1 MSFLD
6 LLGVFNYGLVL
17 IYGLF
22 LSVSISGGWE
32 NDRQRRLVFW
42 LCPVFLLIQSPCWL
56 FLGAD
61 VVKKLYPL
69 IVHLPLVLILVL
81 ALKKPLGVAAV
92 SVFTGYLC
100 CQLPRW
106 VDIAVSWLF
115 RSPLLGEI
123 AYTAAIFPLFFLL
136 LSRFSGPAHQA
147 MTRSRQS
154 LLLFGGLPAGYY
166 LFDYA
171 TTIYSSLL
179 YSGIP
184 ALNELTPT
192 VVILFYVLFLT
203 AYNQE
208 TQKLAQA
215 ELELTAHTTLLNQAQ
230 REMEALRQAQTQTA
244 IFRHDLR
251 HHLNIIEGFLAADK
265 PQQALRY
272 IQKAQTKV
280 SATAVQRF
288 CDNETVNLL
297 CSSFAQKAQEQ
308 DTRLQVEARLPKE
321 LPISDTELCALL
333 SNGLEN
339 ALNAAVALPPEHRW
353 VRCFFGIRRD
363 KLLLEIQNPYA
374 GTVTMADGLPENTA
388 PGHGFGCRS
397 IRYIAQHRGG
407 LYTFRPENG
416 IFTLQVVLPLPTDPL

>member
-1 MSFLD
+1 MSFLE
-6 LLGVFNYGLVL
+6 LLGIFNYGLML

-42 LCPVFLLIQSPCWL
+42 MCPVFLLIQTPCWL

-61 VVKKLYPL
+61 MAKKLYPL
-69 IVHLPLVLILVL
+69 IVHLPLVLVLVL
-81 ALKKPLGVAAV
+81 ALGKPLGVAAV

-106 VDIAVSWLF
+106 VNVTVRWLSN
-115 RSPLLGEI
+115 SPMLGEI
-123 AYTAAIFPLFFLL
+123 AYTIAIFPLFFLL
-136 LSRFSGPAHQA
+136 LSRFAGPAHQV

-154 LLLFGGLPAGYY
+154 LLLFGGLPAIYY
-166 LFDYA
+166 VFDYA

-184 ALNELTPT
+184 ALSELTPT

-208 TQKLAQA
+208 AQKLAQA
-215 ELELTAHTTLLNQAQ
+215 ELELTAHMSLLNQAR
-230 REMEALRQAQTQTA
+230 REMESLRQAQTQTA

-251 HHLNIIEGFLAADK
+251 HHLNIIQEFLAADK
-265 PQQALRY
+265 PQQALSY
-272 IQKAQTKV
+272 IQKTQTMV
-280 SATAVQRF
+280 AATAVQRF

-308 DTRLQVEARLPKE
+308 GIEFQVEARLPKE

-339 ALNAAVALPPEHRW
+339 ALNAAAALAPGNRW
-353 VRCFFGIRRD
+353 VRCFWGIRRD
-363 KLLLEIQNPYA
+363 KLLLEIQNPYL

-416 IFTLQVVLPLPTDPL
+416 IFTLQVVLPLAADPT

>member
-1 MSFLD
+1 MTAWKV
-6 LLGVFNYGLVL
+6 LGIFNYGLVL
-17 IYGLF
+17 VYGLF
-22 LSVSISGGWE
+22 LSVGIAGGCQ
-32 NDRQRRLVFW
+32 NRRQKRIVAAVG
-42 LCPVFLLIQSPCWL
+42 PVFLLVQSVCWL
-56 FLGAD
+56 LFGVA
-61 VVKKLYPL
+61 VARQIYPL
-69 IVHLPLVLILVL
+69 IVHLPLTLILILVL
-81 ALKKPLGVAAV
+81 KKPVGEAIVCTCTA
-92 SVFTGYLC
+92 YLC

-123 AYTAAIFPLFFLL
+123 AYTVAIFPLFFLL
-136 LSRFSGPAHQA
+136 LSRFAGPAHQA

-215 ELELTAHTTLLNQAQ
+215 ELELTAHMSLLNQAQ

-251 HHLNIIEGFLAADK
+251 HHLNIIEGFLSADK
-265 PQQALRY
+265 PQQALSY
-272 IQKAQTKV
+272 IQKAQTRV

-297 CSSFAQKAQEQ
+297 CSSFAQKAKEQ

-339 ALNAAVALPPEHRW
+339 ALNAAGALPPENRW

-363 KLLLEIQNPYA
+363 KLLLEIQNPYV

-416 IFTLQVVLPLPTDPL
+416 IFTLQVVLPLSTDQA